1 MLSKVLSGMIV
12 QARCCAPYIGLWA
25 SNGGHGNAETIGG
38 TDGGDAWAR
47 CWALAAHA
55 TYSVVAYDPD
65 TGQLGVA
72 VQSRSVSVGAR
83 VRWGMAGVAAIASQA
98 NSNPMMGE
106 IGLTL
111 IQRGFSP
118 EEARDMLVKM
128 DSGADTRQFA
138 IVDTKGR
145 TAGWTGPATSGFTG
159 HICQPNFC
167 VEANT
172 MTGPEVQNSMAIAYV
187 KTAEQK
193 LPLIERLIAV
203 LEAGDVAGG
212 DRRGR
217 ESAGVEI
224 FAQRKVAG
232 YGDHVY
238 DLRVDDHPEPI
249 KELRRV
255 YNVIQAR
262 DIPNHIG
269 DDIKAGKFDDVAF
282 AEVDKR
288 LGLDPKSDDALAD
301 RARVYL
307 AMNNAAAAIKTLGQA
322 IAINPKLYYQVLRN
336 DNFKALWDNAAYKTL
351 GNYSRFHPLA
361 QSVTGTESMPMPPVP
376 Q

>member
-1 MLSKVLSGMIV
+1 MLKRRTILAAAMLGLSI
-12 QARCCAPYIGLWA
+12 
-25 SNGGHGNAETIGG
+25 T
-38 TDGGDAWAR
+38 
-47 CWALAAHA
+47 AAHA

-72 VQSRSVSVGAR
+72 VQSRTPTSGAR
-83 VRWGMAGVAAIASQA
+83 VRYGLAGVAAIASQA
-98 NSNPMMGE
+98 SSNPMMGE

-118 EEARDMLVKM
+118 EEVRDMLVKM
-128 DSGADTRQFA
+128 DNGALNRQFA

-145 TAGWTGPATSGFTG
+145 SAGWTGSSNSGFAG

-172 MTGPEVQNSMAIAYV
+172 MTGPEVQNAMAIAYV
-187 KTAEQK
+187 KTAAQK
-193 LPLIERLIAV
+193 LPLVERLIAV
-203 LEAGDVAGG
+203 LEAAEGAGG

-217 ESAGVEI
+217 QSAGVMI
-224 FAQRKVAG
+224 FAQRAIAG
-232 YGDHVY
+232 YGDHMY
-238 DLRVDDHPEPI
+238 DLRVDDNPAPVTEI
-249 KELRRV
+249 RRI

-262 DIPNHIG
+262 DLPNHIG
-269 DDIKAGKFDDVAF
+269 ENIAAGKFDQAF

-288 LGLDPKSDDALAD
+288 LALDPKNDDALAD

-307 AMNNAAAAIKTLGQA
+307 AMNKTTDAIKTLKQA

-336 DNFKALWDNAAYKTL
+336 DNFKPLWDNAAYKAL
-351 GNYSRFHPLA
+351 GDYSRFHPLA
-361 QSVTGTESMPMPPVP
+361 PSVSGPNSMPMPPIP
-376 Q
+376 K

>member
-1 MLSKVLSGMIV
+1 MRKRLAVLTAAVLGLS
-12 QARCCAPYIGLWA
+12 A
-25 SNGGHGNAETIGG
+25 T
-38 TDGGDAWAR
+38 
-47 CWALAAHA
+47 AAHA

-72 VQSRSVSVGAR
+72 VQSRTPTSGAR
-83 VRWGMAGVAAIASQA
+83 VRYGLAGVAAIASQA
-98 NSNPMMGE
+98 SSNPMMGE

-128 DSGADTRQFA
+128 DGGANNRQFA

-145 TAGWTGPATSGFTG
+145 SAGWTGSANSGFAG

-172 MTGPEVQNSMAIAYV
+172 MTGPEVQNAMATAYV
-187 KTAEQK
+187 TTAAQK
-193 LPLIERLIAV
+193 LPLVERLIAV
-203 LEAGDVAGG
+203 LEAAEAAGG

-217 ESAGVEI
+217 QSAGVMI
-224 FAQRKVAG
+224 FANRAIAG
-232 YGDHVY
+232 YGDHMY
-238 DLRVDDHPEPI
+238 DLRVDDNSAPVPEI
-249 KELRRV
+249 RRI

-262 DIPNHIG
+262 DLPNHIG
-269 DDIKAGKFDDVAF
+269 ENIAAGKFDAAF

-288 LGLDPKSDDALAD
+288 LALDPKNDDALAD
-301 RARVYL
+301 RARVQL
-307 AMNNAAAAIKTLGQA
+307 AMKDTAKAIKTLKQA

-336 DNFKALWDNAAYKTL
+336 DNFKALWDNAAYKAL
-351 GNYSRFHPLA
+351 GDYSRFHPLA
-361 QSVTGTESMPMPPVP
+361 PSVSGPNSMPMPPIP
-376 Q
+376 K

>member
-1 MLSKVLSGMIV
+1 MLKRLTVL
-12 QARCCAPYIGLWA
+12 AAALLGL
-25 SNGGHGNAETIGG
+25 SIT
-38 TDGGDAWAR
+38 
-47 CWALAAHA
+47 AAHA

-72 VQSRSVSVGAR
+72 VQSRTPDSGAR
-83 VRWGMAGVAAIASQA
+83 VRFGMAGVAAIASQA
-98 NSNPMMGE
+98 SANPMMGE

-118 EEARDMLVKM
+118 EEVRDMLVKM
-128 DSGADTRQFA
+128 DNGAVNRQFA

-145 TAGWTGPATSGFTG
+145 SAGWTGSANSGFAG

-187 KTAEQK
+187 TAAAQK
-193 LPLIERLIAV
+193 LPLVERLIAV
-203 LEAGDVAGG
+203 LEAGEAAGG

-217 ESAGVEI
+217 ESSGVMI
-224 FAQRKVAG
+224 FAERSVTG
-232 YGDHVY
+232 YGDHLY
-238 DLRVDDHPEPI
+238 DLRVDDSPAPV
-249 KELRRV
+249 KEIRRI

-262 DIPNHIG
+262 SIPNHIS
-269 DDIKAGKFDDVAF
+269 DDIAAGKFDDAF

-288 LGLDPKSDDALAD
+288 LALNPQSDDALSD

-307 AMNNAAAAIKTLGQA
+307 AMKDTAKAIKTLKQA

-336 DNFKALWDNAAYKTL
+336 DNFKALWDNTAYKAL
-351 GNYSRFHPLA
+351 GDYSRFHPLA
-361 QSVTGTESMPMPPVP
+361 PSVSGPNSMPMPPISK
-376 Q
+376 

>member
-1 MLSKVLSGMIV
+1 MLKRLAVLTAAMLGLG
-12 QARCCAPYIGLWA
+12 AP
-25 SNGGHGNAETIGG
+25 
-38 TDGGDAWAR
+38 
-47 CWALAAHA
+47 AAHA
-55 TYSVVAYDPD
+55 TFSVVAYDPD

-72 VQSRSVSVGAR
+72 VQSRAVTVGAR

-106 IGLTL
+106 IGVTL

-128 DSGADTRQFA
+128 DSGAASRQFA

-187 KTAEQK
+187 QATARK
-193 LPLIERLIAV
+193 LPLVERLIAV
-203 LEAGDVAGG
+203 LEAGEAAGG
-212 DRRGR
+212 DRRGKD
-217 ESAGVEI
+217 SAGVEI

-232 YGDHVY
+232 YGDHMY
-238 DLRVDDHPEPI
+238 DIRVDDHPEPI

-269 DDIKAGKFDDVAF
+269 EDIKTGKFDDAF

-288 LGLDPKSDDALAD
+288 LAFDPKSDDALAD
-301 RARVYL
+301 RARVQL
-307 AMNNAAAAIKTLGQA
+307 AMNKPADAIKTLKQA
-322 IAINPKLYYQVLRN
+322 IAINPKLYYQVLHN
-336 DNFKALWDNAAYKTL
+336 DNFKALWDNAAYKAL
-351 GNYSRFHPLA
+351 GDYSRFHPLA
-361 QSVTGTESMPMPPVP
+361 QSVTGTESMPMPAVP

>member
-1 MLSKVLSGMIV
+1 MLKQLAV
-12 QARCCAPYIGLWA
+12 
-25 SNGGHGNAETIGG
+25 
-38 TDGGDAWAR
+38 
-47 CWALAAHA
+47 LAAALLELSTTAVHA
-55 TYSVVAYDPD
+55 TYSVVAFDPD

-72 VQSRSVSVGAR
+72 VQSRTPDSGAK
-83 VRWGMAGVAAIASQA
+83 VRYGMAGVAAIASQA
-98 NSNPMMGE
+98 NTNPMMGE

-128 DSGADTRQFA
+128 DNGAASRQFA

-145 TAGWTGPATSGFTG
+145 SAGWTGSGNSAFAG

-187 KTAEQK
+187 KAAEQK
-193 LPLIERLIAV
+193 LPLVERLIAV
-203 LEAGDVAGG
+203 LEAGEAAGG

-217 ESAGVEI
+217 ESAGVMI
-224 FAQRKVAG
+224 FAQRSVGG
-232 YGDHVY
+232 YGDHIY
-238 DLRVDDHPEPI
+238 DLRVDDNPAPVLEI
-249 KELRRV
+249 RRI

-262 DIPNHIG
+262 AIPNHIG
-269 DDIKAGKFDDVAF
+269 DDIAASKFDDAF

-288 LGLDPKSDDALAD
+288 LALNPKSDDALAD

-307 AMNNAAAAIKTLGQA
+307 AMKDTAKAIKTLKEA

-336 DNFKALWDNAAYKTL
+336 DKFKALWDSAAYKAL
-351 GNYSRFHPLA
+351 GDYSRFHALA
-361 QSVTGTESMPMPPVP
+361 PSVSGPNSMPMPPIP
-376 Q
+376 K